1 MGSYTKDKENYIKYM
16 LTQDDTVLE
25 CINGKEPFTL
35 KTLEILLGH
44 AYDTAIFENGISW
57 NIFDKKSHPT
67 KSENDKSYLV
77 KRIEFDGSKVI
88 FVSKYYDYNDWY
100 SHDIIEWARIDHL
113 Y

>member
-1 MGSYTKDKENYIKYM
+1 M
-16 LTQDDTVLE
+16 LTQNDTVLE
-25 CINGKEPFTL
+25 LINRKEPLTL

-67 KSENDKSYLV
+67 KSEDDKRYLV
-77 KRIEFDGSKVI
+77 KRIEPCDGSKVI

-100 SHDIIEWARIDHL
+100 SLDIIEWARIDHL